1 MGIRSRFRS
10 RKRSTAKAEPHK
22 GSLHPDDTP
31 PPQVAEPSPTSP
43 KRKSIALNEIEKYE
57 KQVRSN
63 TRDFLH
69 NLGTVETPSISH
81 GATQAPPEKPAI
93 HPKPDREGESPK
105 PPSTAKTIFTFIRRF
120 AAVGGG
126 FLLGAS
132 WTMLQIDEYGIAFLL
147 LVLGTAALSIQMYD
161 WKGIEGYS
169 HATKVLKIGAYALI
183 AFSLLYFSAVIVKK
197 KRGKPWSTLM
207 GDNQKLAVPVP
218 SSQPGTSAPTVGVAE
233 NSSTTDK
240 PMPKENELEG
250 NVFLSEEYPA
260 IGKAKTFTF
269 FGIKDYGVVTIQ
281 ARFGLSDHFTMIL
294 LVHSTEPEPGIATMD
309 CLTAINNYQAI
320 VDDLKTEAKKGSPE
334 FIDFAIH
341 PNLVCHYDYKKD
353 ITPEASETLK
363 RIALRKNLILSIEGP
378 RGPK

>member
-10 RKRSTAKAEPHK
+10 RKRSTAKAEPDK
-22 GSLHPDDTP
+22 GSMHPDDTP
-31 PPQVAEPSPTSP
+31 LPQVAAPSPTSP

-57 KQVRSN
+57 KEVRSN
-63 TRDFLH
+63 ARDFLH

-81 GATQAPPEKPAI
+81 GAPQAPLENPAV
-93 HPKPDREGESPK
+93 HPKPVREGESPK

-120 AAVGGG
+120 AVVGGG

-161 WKGIEGYS
+161 WKGIEAHS
-169 HATKVLKIGAYALI
+169 QATKVLKIGAYALI

-197 KRGKPWSTLM
+197 KQGKPWSTLLV
-207 GDNQKLAVPVP
+207 DSPRSAVPGP
-218 SSQPGTSAPTVGVAE
+218 SSQPATSAPTVAE
-233 NSSTTDK
+233 NSSITAGPTS
-240 PMPKENELEG
+240 KENELEG

-269 FGIKDYGVVTIQ
+269 FGIKNYGVVTIQ

-294 LVHSTEPEPGIATMD
+294 LVHSTEPEPGIPTMD

-334 FIDFAIH
+334 FIDFAIT